1 MDRLAIQNVISSHSD
16 WEKLLPEAPYRVNIK
31 RDKVLGRDLVIFKYN
46 LVDEPDF
53 SIPLVKECRGLIL
66 DGNTFE
72 VVSYPFDKFFNYGEP
87 HAAEIDW
94 NTASVGTKIDGSI
107 IKIVRLGDDL
117 LISTNGCIDAY
128 KTDISQDQAGCPFKS
143 YGEIVQSVLEKKF
156 GTLDSFRD
164 KLNEGYTYMFE
175 LVSPFTKVVIP
186 YPESDMYLIGCRD
199 NRTFKETFYNDC
211 PLAAF
216 FKTPE
221 IHQLRSVADCL
232 AVCEKM
238 PWNEEGYVVVDGNF
252 NRIKIKS
259 FAYLAVHRLAN
270 NGVMTRTR
278 AIELIRTNEVDE
290 VLAYFPE
297 HRRTI
302 DAVKADIAALTA
314 RLNGAWIRFEDWLSS
329 CGGIPGEGVPR
340 KDVAMKIMDD
350 RYFGK
355 KYSGIGFAL
364 FDGKIESVGAWLDSI
379 SPDKLAQFLG
389 YK

>member
-1 MDRLAIQNVISSHSD
+1 MGRLEIQNFISSHPD
-16 WEKLLPEAPYRVNIK
+16 WEKLLPEAPYRVSVK
-31 RDKVLGRDLVIFKYN
+31 RDNVLGRDMIIFKYN
-46 LVDEPDF
+46 LVNGPDF
-53 SIPLVKECRGLIL
+53 SIPLVRECRGLIL

-72 VVSYPFDKFFNYGEP
+72 VISYPFNKFFNYGEQY
-87 HAAEIDW
+87 AAEIDW

-128 KTDISQDQAGCPFKS
+128 KTDISQDQVNCPFKS
-143 YGEIVQSVLEKKF
+143 YGEIIQFVLEKKF
-156 GTLDSFRD
+156 GTLDTFRD
-164 KLNEGYTYMFE
+164 KLDEGRTYIFE

-186 YPESDMYLIGCRD
+186 YPEPDMYFIGCRD
-199 NRTFKETFYNDC
+199 NRTFAETFYGDC

-221 IHQLRSVADCL
+221 IHQLRSVDDCL

-278 AIELIRTNEVDE
+278 AIELIKTNEIDE

-297 HRRTI
+297 HRQMI
-302 DAVKADIAALTA
+302 DAVKADIAALAT
-314 RLNGAWIRFEDWLSS
+314 RLDDAWVRLKKWLSGY
-329 CGGIPGEGVPR
+329 GGVSWKSVPR
-340 KDVAMKIMDD
+340 KDVAAKIMDEE
-350 RYFGK
+350 YFGK
-355 KYSGIGFAL
+355 KYSAIGFAL
-364 FDGKIESVGAWLDSI
+364 FDEKTESVDAWLDSVL
-379 SPDKLAQFLG
+379 PDRLAYLLG